1 MKINKPR
8 FLQIL
13 KEEISKKIISEGK
26 LEIYMY
32 LTKSKPL
39 KEAIISLL
47 SNQYITFLKDI
58 FVTAP
63 IPTTFCVVLN
73 NDNKFLLIYENRGF
87 VAKISGKKY
96 ILDNSGDLTRARTS
110 LSELLT
116 LSQSSIAKNADMD
129 FAPDG
134 GGNDVSGMTSGGGTG
149 EPNIQSDTS
158 VFQPLD
164 EPDTTD
170 ETA

>member
-1 MKINKPR
+1 MTKPR

-13 KEEISKKIISEGK
+13 KEEVSKKIISEGK

-32 LTKSKPL
+32 LSKSKTL
-39 KEAIISLL
+39 KEAIVLLL
-47 SNQYITFLKDI
+47 SNQYITFIKDI

-73 NDNKFLLIYENRGF
+73 NDNKFLLIFENNGF

-96 ILDNSGDLTRARTS
+96 TLGNSGDLTRARTS

-116 LSQSSIAKNADMD
+116 LSQSSIGKNSETE
-129 FAPDG
+129 FSPDG
-134 GGNDVSGMTSGGGTG
+134 GDTMGMTSGGGTS
-149 EPNIQSDTS
+149 EPPISSNSS
-158 VFQPLD
+158 VFQPLG
-164 EPDTTD
+164 EPDVPEDTV
-170 ETA
+170 

>member
-1 MKINKPR
+1 MTKPR
-8 FLQIL
+8 FIQIL

-32 LTKSKPL
+32 LSKSKTL
-39 KEAIISLL
+39 KEAIVLLL
-47 SNQYITFLKDI
+47 SNQYITFIKDI

-73 NDNKFLLIYENRGF
+73 NDNKFLLIFENNGF

-116 LSQSSIAKNADMD
+116 LSQSSIGKNSETD
-129 FAPDG
+129 FAPDS
-134 GGNDVSGMTSGGGTG
+134 GGNDVSGMTSGGGTS
-149 EPNIQSDTS
+149 EPPIQSNTS

-164 EPDTTD
+164 TPD
-170 ETA
+170 ETEGTP

>member
-1 MKINKPR
+1 MKITKER
-8 FLQIL
+8 LRTIL
-13 KEEISKKIISEGK
+13 KEEISKKIITEGK

-32 LTKSKPL
+32 LAKSKPL
-39 KEAIISLL
+39 KEAVISLL
-47 SNQYITFLKDI
+47 SNQYINFIQDI
-58 FVTAP
+58 FITAP

-73 NDNKFLLIYENRGF
+73 NDNKFLLIYENKAF

-116 LSQSSIAKNADMD
+116 LSQSGIGKNSETD
-129 FAPDG
+129 FSPDG
-134 GGNDVSGMTSGGGTG
+134 GDVPSMTTGGGTS
-149 EPNIQSDTS
+149 EPPISSNSS

-164 EPDTTD
+164 TPDTPE
-170 ETA
+170 ETN